1 MEVKEDLVSLI
12 ISDEEEK
19 KEVLEKIKYLK
30 SIQISQRS
38 VLDLKL
44 LAVGAFTPLDRFMG
58 EEDYRNVV
66 ESMRLKSG
74 TLFPIPITLP
84 MEKEIAKDL
93 KEGEW
98 IVLRDPK
105 NVPLAIMRVEEVYK
119 WNLEYEA
126 KNVLGTTDP
135 RHPLVAEMHTWGEY
149 YISGELKVIQLPKYY
164 DFPEYRKTPKQVRE
178 EIKSLGLDKIVAF
191 QTRNPMHRVHEELTK
206 RAMEKV
212 GGGLLLH
219 PVVGLTKPGDV
230 DVYTRMRIYKVLYE
244 KYYDKK
250 KTILAF
256 LPLAM
261 RMAGPR
267 EALWH
272 GIIRRNYG
280 ATHFIVGRDH
290 ASPGKDSKGKPF
302 YDPYEAQ
309 ELFKKYEDEIGIKM
323 VPFEELVYVPELDQY
338 VEINEAKKRNLKY
351 INISGTEIRENFLK
365 QGRKLPEWFTRP
377 EVAEILAETYVPKH
391 KQGFC
396 VWLTGL
402 PCAGKST
409 IAEILATMLQAR
421 GRKVTL
427 LDGDVV
433 RTHLSR
439 GLGFSKED
447 RITNILRVGFVASE
461 IVKHNGVVIC
471 ALVSPYRSA
480 RNQVRNMME
489 EGKFIEVFVDAPV
502 EVCEERDV
510 KGLYKK
516 AKEGLIKGF
525 TGVDDPYEPPVAP
538 EVRVDT
544 TKLTPEESALKI
556 LEFLK
561 KEGFIKD

>member
-38 VLDLKL
+38 VLDLEL

-338 VEINEAKKRNLKY
+338 VEINEAKK
-351 INISGTEIRENFLK
+351 
-365 QGRKLPEWFTRP
+365 
-377 EVAEILAETYVPKH
+377 ET
-391 KQGFC
+391 
-396 VWLTGL
+396 
-402 PCAGKST
+402 
-409 IAEILATMLQAR
+409 
-421 GRKVTL
+421 
-427 LDGDVV
+427 
-433 RTHLSR
+433 
-439 GLGFSKED
+439 
-447 RITNILRVGFVASE
+447 
-461 IVKHNGVVIC
+461 
-471 ALVSPYRSA
+471 
-480 RNQVRNMME
+480 
-489 EGKFIEVFVDAPV
+489 
-502 EVCEERDV
+502 
-510 KGLYKK
+510 
-516 AKEGLIKGF
+516 
-525 TGVDDPYEPPVAP
+525 
-538 EVRVDT
+538 
-544 TKLTPEESALKI
+544 
-556 LEFLK
+556 
-561 KEGFIKD
+561 